1 MAQKVHELHEVY
13 ANVTSVPFFLL
24 SLHIYIYSLYIH
36 TYTYTRISNVREK
49 QGEIKFDRARERM
62 IANIENFK

>member
-1 MAQKVHELHEVY
+1 MRMLHLFR
-13 ANVTSVPFFLL
+13 FF
-24 SLHIYIYSLYIH
+24 SFFTYIYIYSLYIH
-36 TYTYTRISNVREK
+36 TYTYTRISNIREK

>member
-1 MAQKVHELHEVY
+1 MRMLHLFR
-13 ANVTSVPFFLL
+13 FFFT
-24 SLHIYIYSLYIH
+24 YIYSLYIH

>member
-1 MAQKVHELHEVY
+1 MARKVHELHEVY

-24 SLHIYIYSLYIH
+24 SLHIYILYIYIHIH
-36 TYTYTRISNVREK
+36 THVSAMFVKNKV
-49 QGEIKFDRARERM
+49 KFDRARERM